1 MQLAIDICQLH
12 LLAYINGR
20 VFFSWQFCCRRIA
33 VMCVET
39 KTSSGGRNEKLA
51 DLLLNR
57 LLPNEH
63 VKKLGPFVSLT
74 HVYPIL
80 IQKQEPQP
88 YRGQY
93 AHPNR
98 GIVTLTYV
106 LSGSLQYA
114 DSHHHSGVMESGGV
128 LWRNTGCGVI
138 HDERPAVGLFHS
150 IELWVN
156 LPAINK
162 TEDPECIALSANDL
176 PELELP
182 GNAGLLKVLLGACGA
197 RQSPLRTFLKEFI
210 YHIRL
215 NPKSSFSYPAKQ
227 EYEYAAFV
235 PGDAIRIND
244 QLISNS
250 HLLAFSKNDSPIQ
263 LYNPGIHV
271 SDVFIFGGQE
281 YLEPIVVGGP
291 FVMNT
296 RKEIAQAYGDFFTG
310 KYNK

>member
-1 MQLAIDICQLH
+1 MTILYRELI
-12 LLAYINGR
+12 
-20 VFFSWQFCCRRIA
+20 
-33 VMCVET
+33 VMNSAT
-39 KTSSGGRNEKLA
+39 NISSDGRNERVA

-57 LLPNEH
+57 LLPNEQITK
-63 VKKLGPFVSLT
+63 VGPFVSLG

-80 IQKQEPQP
+80 FQKQKAEP
-88 YRGQY
+88 YRGQH

-98 GIVTLTYV
+98 GIVSLSYV
-106 LSGSLQYA
+106 LSGSLQYD
-114 DSHHHSGVMESGGV
+114 DSHHNSGIIACGGV

-138 HDERPAVGLFHS
+138 HDERPDPGFLSEGGLFQT
-150 IELWVN
+150 IEFWIN

-162 TEDPECIALSANDL
+162 RENAECRTLSADDL

-182 GNAGLLKVLLGACGA
+182 GNAGLLKLLLGSCGA
-197 RQSPLRTFLKEFI
+197 LQSPLKTFLKEFI

-215 NPKSSFSYPAKQ
+215 NPKSSFSYPVKQ

-244 QLISNS
+244 QLIGNS
-250 HLLAFSKNDSPIQ
+250 QLVAFPKNDSAIQ
-263 LYNPGIHV
+263 LYNPGIRV

-296 RKEIAQAYGDFFTG
+296 RKEIAQAYGDFFAG
-310 KYNK
+310 KYKKQNV